1 MTHIVRAFA
10 IFKKREKAVELCCNR
25 FDSAT
30 KEAFMRL
37 YDNVANP
44 VPEQAPAKPYLTPTV
59 EDTEVPF

>member
-1 MTHIVRAFA
+1 
-10 IFKKREKAVELCCNR
+10 
-25 FDSAT
+25 
-30 KEAFMRL
+30 MRL